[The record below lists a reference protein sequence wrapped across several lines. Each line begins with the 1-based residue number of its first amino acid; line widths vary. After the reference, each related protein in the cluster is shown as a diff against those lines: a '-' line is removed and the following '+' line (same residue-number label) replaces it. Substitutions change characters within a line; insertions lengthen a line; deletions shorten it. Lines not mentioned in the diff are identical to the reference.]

1 MAITVDVAYKSLN
14 KFTEVLCG
22 DKVELLKTDDS
33 NIMILADGMG
43 SGVKANILATLTSK
57 ILGTMFLNGATLE
70 ECVETIVE
78 TLPICKVR
86 QVAYSTFSILQVF
99 HSGAAY
105 LVEFDNPSCI
115 FIRNGKLV
123 PIPQN
128 IREVQGKKINEY
140 RFQVQRGDALIL
152 MSDGTVHAG
161 VGQLLNFGWLW
172 EDIAKYAVKQYALT
186 ISAMR
191 LAAAI
196 CQACD
201 ELYQYRPGDDTTVA
215 CMRIINAKPVHLM
228 TGPAQDPSMDEEMVR
243 SFMSGDD
250 STKRIVC
257 GGTSATI
264 VSRILKKRLDV
275 SMDYVDPDIPPI
287 AYMDGIELVTEGVLT
302 LNRVVQL
309 LRRYVKNETV
319 SEDFFLELDKPN
331 GASMVAKMLIEE
343 CTELHLY
350 VGKAIN
356 SAYQNPGLPFDLGI
370 RQNLVEQLKTVVE
383 EMGKQVTVT
392 YY

>member
-1 MAITVDVAYKSLN
+1 MGVTVDVAYKSLN

-22 DKVELLKTDDS
+22 DKVEILQTENS
-33 NIMILADGMG
+33 NILILADGMG

-78 TLPICKVR
+78 TLPVCQVR

-99 HSGAAY
+99 NNGDAY

-115 FIRNGKLV
+115 FIRDGKLV
-123 PIPQN
+123 PIPPN
-128 IREVQGKKINEY
+128 IRVIENKKINEF
-140 RFQVQRGDALIL
+140 RFKVKKGDALIL
-152 MSDGTVHAG
+152 MSDGTIHAG
-161 VGQLLNFGWLW
+161 VGRLLNFGWVW
-172 EDIAKYAVKQYALT
+172 DDIATYAVKQYSIT

-191 LAAAI
+191 LASAI
-196 CQACD
+196 SRACD
-201 ELYQYRPGDDTTVA
+201 ELYQFRPGDDTTVA
-215 CMRIINAKPVHLM
+215 VMRIIDSKPVHLM
-228 TGPAQDPSMDEEMVR
+228 TGPAQKMEDDGRMVAD
-243 SFMSGDD
+243 FMSGDGV
-250 STKRIVC
+250 KRIVC

-264 VSRILKKRLDV
+264 VSKVLKKRLDV
-275 SMDYVDPDIPPI
+275 SLDYVDPEIPPI
-287 AYMDGIELVTEGVLT
+287 AYMDGIDLVTEGVLT

-309 LRRYVKNETV
+309 LRRYVKNESV
-319 SEDFFLELDKPN
+319 SEEFFLELDKPN
-331 GASMVAKMLIEE
+331 GASMVAKVIIED

-370 RQNLVEQLKTVVE
+370 RQNLVEQLKHAVE
-383 EMGKQVTVT
+383 DMGKQVIVT